1 MSNGLFNITANVGA
15 LSNATRPVMKVP
27 ANYGGITIV
36 GAQCTQ
42 GGAGTTLLYVV
53 EMDSTGATVG
63 GTLGTF
69 GTVYAANTPN
79 AATLTSA
86 RTFIDAGNYIGVK
99 EGNVGAANTVTI
111 VSIQYV
117 MGKAE
122 AA

>member
-1 MSNGLFNITANVGA
+1 MSNGLFNITANIGA

-27 ANYGGITIV
+27 TGFGGITIV

-42 GGAGTTLLYVV
+42 AGAGTTQLYVV

-69 GTVYAANTPN
+69 GTVYATNTPN

-86 RTFIDAGNYIGVK
+86 RAFIDAGNYIGVK
-99 EGNVGAANTVTI
+99 EGNVGAANAVTI

-117 MGKAE
+117 MGKAD